1 MKPEATPSK
10 TRFAALL
17 LALAMLPAYAG
28 SGMSFKDHDANKDG
42 TLSLDEFKAR
52 DKDDLAFKAADLE
65 CDYYGCSLHKW
76 LTAPVGTGF
85 LYVRRDRIERGD
97 EREQERLRQRRRRFP
112 RSHHRDNHR
121 DLLAAGDR
129 TVWA

>member
-28 SGMSFKDHDANKDG
+28 SGMAFKDHDANKDG

-52 DKDDLAFKAADLE
+52 DKDDLAFKAADLDGDGQVDPE
-65 CDYYGCSLHKW
+65 EFDKYLARKAADQPASGGGASGQPQP
-76 LTAPVGTGF
+76 APSG
-85 LYVRRDRIERGD
+85 Y
-97 EREQERLRQRRRRFP
+97 
-112 RSHHRDNHR
+112 
-121 DLLAAGDR
+121 
-129 TVWA
+129 